1 MKKIVMIF
9 AAMAAVLSSCQKSEL
24 ESVSVNDGKDIV
36 LNISVSNPGA
46 SDTKALIKQG
56 WVENDQIKI
65 WFDANTGDTPDLV
78 IKYDGSSK
86 WTQDGTAN
94 NVPASGSGYVKAVY
108 DNKVIVA
115 SKDNYSVSG
124 NTLTFDIENWT
135 FLTEIQVVVYG
146 DDIDGTKPSDY
157 TLSCDKFTPCTGY
170 NVGESGITA
179 TTGTKGASVIGISND
194 GVDSKP
200 GVAFVFATADYSS
213 SSTEKKDFAFT
224 LKDNTSG
231 SEVTKVYTPNVAIEA
246 KSGKSSIKALTIA
259 SSKFAVPTKGTAKAT
274 IDYEQVDVN
283 WVQLWAGGPK
293 FAEYNVGASSVT
305 DGGHAMEFTEARKT
319 GSNYVWG
326 ANWCT
331 PSYGQMNELLL
342 AAQGNSASNVT
353 CKYCEY
359 TTGDDIWGFK
369 FTGKE
374 TGYTSNSVFFPAEDG
389 DSSHG
394 SANYWSATA
403 DGSNAWKMNL
413 HYEDSVYDWFSG
425 WDSREQDFPYF
436 VRPVL
441 LN

>member
-1 MKKIVMIF
+1 
-9 AAMAAVLSSCQKSEL
+9 MAAVLSSCQKSEL
-24 ESVSVNDGKDIV
+24 ESVSINDGKDIV

-200 GVAFVFATADYSS
+200 GVAFVFATADYSA
-213 SSTEKKDFAFT
+213 SSTDKKDFAFT

-274 IDYEQVDVN
+274 IDYDQVDVN

-293 FAEYNVGASSVT
+293 FAEMNLGATSATEVLNKYEFSAT
-305 DGGHAMEFTEARKT
+305 DADDNAATT
-319 GSNYVWG
+319 WG

-331 PSYGQMNELLL
+331 PSKDDMQELLL
-342 AAQGNSASNVT
+342 AAQGNSSSKVT
-353 CKYCEY
+353 CNYCEY
-359 TTGDDIWGFK
+359 TQGDGKWGFK
-369 FTGKE
+369 FTGL
-374 TGYTSNSVFFPAEDG
+374 TDGYTGNSVFFPAEDG
-389 DSSHG
+389 DSSRG
-394 SANYWSATA
+394 TANYWSAT
-403 DGSNAWKMNL
+403 DDDSGAWKMNL
-413 HYEDSVYDWFSG
+413 HYEEDGGWLSDW
-425 WDSREQDFPYF
+425 DLRDPTFPYF

-441 LN
+441 KN

>member
-1 MKKIVMIF
+1 
-9 AAMAAVLSSCQKSEL
+9 MAAVLSSCQKSEL

-115 SKDNYSVSG
+115 SKDNYTFEN
-124 NTLTFDIENWT
+124 NTLTFNIANWK
-135 FLTEIQVVVYG
+135 FLTEVQVVVYG
-146 DDIDGTKPSDY
+146 DDIDGAKPDKY
-157 TLSCDKFTPCTGY
+157 TLSCDKFTPCTCY

-200 GVAFVFATADYSS
+200 GVAFVFATADYSA
-213 SSTEKKDFAFT
+213 SSTDKKDFAFT

-231 SEVTKVYTPNVAIEA
+231 SEVTKVYTHNVAIEA

-274 IDYEQVDVN
+274 IAGEQVDVN

-293 FAEYNVGASSVT
+293 FAEMNLGATSATEVGDKYEFSAT
-305 DGGHAMEFTEARKT
+305 DADDNAATI
-319 GSNYVWG
+319 WG

-331 PSYGQMNELLL
+331 PSKGQMNELLL
-342 AAQGNSASNVT
+342 AAQGNSDSKVT

-359 TTGDDIWGFK
+359 TTGDGKWGFK

-374 TGYTSNSVFFPAEDG
+374 TGYTGNSVFFPAED
-389 DSSHG
+389 SSSG
-394 SANYWSATA
+394 TADYWSATA
-403 DGSNAWKMNL
+403 NGSEAWEMNL
-413 HYEDSVYDWFSG
+413 HYEASVNGWFSE
-425 WDSREQDFPYF
+425 WDSRNPTFPYF

-441 LN
+441 KN